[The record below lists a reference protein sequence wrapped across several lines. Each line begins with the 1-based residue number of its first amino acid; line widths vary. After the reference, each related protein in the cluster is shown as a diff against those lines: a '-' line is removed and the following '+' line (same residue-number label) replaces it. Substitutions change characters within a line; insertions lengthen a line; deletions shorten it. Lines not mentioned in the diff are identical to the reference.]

1 MRKDE
6 IEEVARIAAAEALV
20 KRDEIIKGEY
30 DARYQDV
37 KLLMKNY
44 RRLKTYYAKVSPEA
58 AVEVDSIFAMRRKT
72 GLMMSHVDNMLRA
85 YEAMCSKALTP
96 DEARRWDALYL
107 RYISDE
113 RLSVD
118 DIA

>member
-37 KLLMKNY
+37 KMRMKNY
-44 RRLKTYYAKVSPEA
+44 RRLKT
-58 AVEVDSIFAMRRKT
+58 
-72 GLMMSHVDNMLRA
+72 
-85 YEAMCSKALTP
+85 
-96 DEARRWDALYL
+96 
-107 RYISDE
+107 
-113 RLSVD
+113 
-118 DIA
+118 